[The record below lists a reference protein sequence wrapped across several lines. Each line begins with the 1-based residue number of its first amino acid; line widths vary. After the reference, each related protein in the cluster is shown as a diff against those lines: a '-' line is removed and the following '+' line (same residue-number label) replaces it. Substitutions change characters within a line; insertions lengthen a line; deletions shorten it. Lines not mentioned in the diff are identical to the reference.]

1 MATKT
6 YYAYANGGSATVYR
20 GKVTLTET
28 VDVANN
34 KSTITYHFW
43 LYRADGYT
51 GAAHS
56 FQNGNKLVVT
66 MNGVTLINSSNYK
79 AVTLTGTSEASPF
92 LMCTGSITVPH
103 NSDGKKSFSF
113 SFAYDQTQN
122 AGQTLDYLT
131 VSGTHECTAIA
142 RASAVSASETCA
154 FGSAA
159 TITIT
164 AASSSFTHTLRYSF
178 CSKTGTIK
186 TNAAAS
192 TSWTLPTSLMT
203 EIPNNTQSWITIYC
217 DTYSGSTKIGTTSCT
232 MTVNVP
238 ASVVP
243 TLSVAV
249 SEAATIPSG
258 ITGYIQGRSKFRVKS
273 TAAGASGSSIKFCSV
288 TINGTTYSGTDITS
302 NVITRSGTIAVTV
315 KVTDSRGRATSKTTN
330 VTVAAYSQPKMS
342 SVTAYRCKS
351 ASDAA
356 ADPDGAYIVVKPR
369 GSITAL
375 NDKNGK
381 TCAVYYKK
389 QTDSAYTRISLT
401 MGDYVLDTE
410 QVIFAADAGSTYDI
424 YVTLTDSF
432 TTARI
437 NATSV
442 MSGGAKL
449 HFFKKRLGIGKRAE
463 IDGIDIGWDTRIR
476 KNLIVEKLFL
486 NGVVHRCSYAFT
498 YDSGVAG
505 KWVCL
510 GKLKIGNSAW
520 STIIDLYSGGG
531 YNGHSSQNTL
541 ISIFVKDAYQAAAS
555 ETLAFGVSYT
565 VQHAPNED
573 IVVRAMATSDSEVL
587 IWVKIPWTYANGYY
601 EVHGRF
607 QSWTHINQIQ
617 DNTPSTGT
625 EQQVTKY

>member
-6 YYAYANGGSATVYR
+6 YYAYANGGSQTAYR

-28 VDVANN
+28 IDTAKNS
-34 KSTITYHFW
+34 STITYNFW

-51 GAAHS
+51 GAGHS
-56 FQNGNKLVVT
+56 FNNGNKLVVT
-66 MNGVTLINSSNYK
+66 MNGATLINSTNYK
-79 AVTLTGTSEASPF
+79 AVNLTGTSESKPF

-122 AGQTLDYLT
+122 MGQTLDYLT

-142 RASAVSASETCA
+142 RASTVSASETCA

-159 TITIT
+159 KITIT
-164 AASSSFTHTLRYSF
+164 ATASSFTHTLRYSF

-232 MTVNVP
+232 MTVTVP

-258 ITGYIQGRSKFRVKS
+258 ITGYVQGRSKLRVKS
-273 TAAGASGSSIKFCSV
+273 NAAGASGSTIKSCSV
-288 TINGTTYSGTDITS
+288 TINGSTYSGTDITS
-302 NVITRSGTIAVTV
+302 NIITRSGTIAVTV
-315 KVTDSRGRATSKTTN
+315 TVTDSRGRAASKTTN
-330 VTVAAYSQPKMS
+330 VTVTAYSQPKMS

-351 ASDAA
+351 ASDATA
-356 ADPDGAYIVVKPR
+356 NPDGAYIVVKPR

-375 NDKNGK
+375 SNKNAK
-381 TCAVYYKK
+381 TCAIYYKK
-389 QTDSAYTRISLT
+389 QTDSSYTRVALT

-410 QVIFAADAGSTYDI
+410 QVIFAVDIGSTYDI

-432 TTARI
+432 ATAKMD
-437 NATSV
+437 ATSV

-449 HFFKKRLGIGKRAE
+449 HFPKKKKRIGIGKRAE
-463 IDGIDIGWDTRIR
+463 VDGVDIGWPVYLHKDATVYNGTKSYLLSAVAARMLSKAQLTTDGSDLNTLTMGVAWCGFATC
-476 KNLIVEKLFL
+476 KNGPWTSGF
-486 NGVVHRCSYAFT
+486 GVVLS
-498 YDSGVAG
+498 V
-505 KWVCL
+505 
-510 GKLKIGNSAW
+510 SA
-520 STIIDLYSGGG
+520 
-531 YNGHSSQNTL
+531 
-541 ISIFVKDAYQAAAS
+541 
-555 ETLAFGVSYT
+555 
-565 VQHAPNED
+565 
-573 IVVRAMATSDSEVL
+573 SDGL
-587 IWVKIPWTYANGYY
+587 
-601 EVHGRF
+601 
-607 QSWTHINQIQ
+607 
-617 DNTPSTGT
+617 PSTLQIAVRYNAKGIAHRVYT
-625 EQQVTKY
+625 NSQWYAWQIITG